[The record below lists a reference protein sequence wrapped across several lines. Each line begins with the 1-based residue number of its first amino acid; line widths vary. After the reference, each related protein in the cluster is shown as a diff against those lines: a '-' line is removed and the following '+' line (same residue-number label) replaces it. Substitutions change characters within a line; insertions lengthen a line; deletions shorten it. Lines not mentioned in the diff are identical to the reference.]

1 MKKILFVFLFLI
13 SCSNKE
19 IILEEVIEEVV
30 EEKVIEEIKYIKV
43 DIKGA
48 VLNPN
53 VYEIKEDSRINDLI
67 VLAGGLKKDAD
78 VSILNLSK
86 KLEDE
91 MSVRI
96 YTKKEIEYYK
106 DLSKQKPIIIEVEI
120 IKEIEKEC
128 VTIDENNNNCNEEIA
143 EVDVLININT
153 ATKEELMTLPGIGET
168 KANDIINYRVN
179 TLFETIEDLKKVSG
193 IGPST
198 FENLKHLIK
207 V

>member
-91 MSVRI
+91 MSIRI

-106 DLSKQKPIIIEVEI
+106 DLAKQKPIIIEVEI